1 MCTAEMQNITGCY
14 STAFLYI
21 VASCKPTS
29 PELSDDK
36 NASAEARSL
45 HSIRSLSVN
54 MLAPEPTNGK
64 KRSGQS
70 PQVGPNPNRKDA
82 GRDISR
88 GRTHIPLLSRS
99 KK

>member
-1 MCTAEMQNITGCY
+1 
-14 STAFLYI
+14 

-54 MLAPEPTNGK
+54 MLAPEPTNEN
-64 KRSGQS
+64 KREVVQA
-70 PQVGPNPNRKDA
+70 PRLGPNPTGKMLVETFQGAAHTYHSSLDQ
-82 GRDISR
+82 
-88 GRTHIPLLSRS
+88 